1 MALVIYSY
9 GEITHAPW
17 RKYPPYP
24 MPTWTGNFLQTY
36 KVYREERIRIRN
48 SEIDCR
54 MRIYDN
60 LQYQSIV
67 IGFSGFWAADSARSP
82 LRSRSRDLP
91 LRSRSAPAP
100 PYFFQVPLPIR
111 SRSSGFRARSAPVS
125 APAPAHM
132 LCRVSCRMARL
143 QIFAPYCRL
152 QYGAKISPKS

>member
-1 MALVIYSY
+1 VAATLSRLWPLAAKNIHAPALELSLSSDASESDVYQFHRIHEANQYLMTLMALVIYSY

-67 IGFSGFWAADSARSP
+67 IGFSGF
-82 LRSRSRDLP
+82 
-91 LRSRSAPAP
+91 
-100 PYFFQVPLPIR
+100 
-111 SRSSGFRARSAPVS
+111 
-125 APAPAHM
+125 
-132 LCRVSCRMARL
+132 
-143 QIFAPYCRL
+143 
-152 QYGAKISPKS
+152 